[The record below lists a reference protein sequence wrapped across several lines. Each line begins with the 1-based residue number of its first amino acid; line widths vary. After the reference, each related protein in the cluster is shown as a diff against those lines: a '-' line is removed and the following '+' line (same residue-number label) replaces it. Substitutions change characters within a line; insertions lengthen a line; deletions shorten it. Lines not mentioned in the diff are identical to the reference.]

1 MGKASSVKTL
11 NVNNSAELLSYIIN
25 QDPVLSENIDL
36 PVQGQSIAPIGRIIM
51 NNQRYKNAFL
61 NVVNVIGMTVITRN
75 HWENPWEDF
84 TNKGDLGY
92 GQQIRE
98 VVCDIANV
106 YDYNLN
112 QSNVTRFLENVV
124 PNVMEYIH
132 EVNFQ
137 KFYQT
142 TTSDVQMSMAFEND
156 DLFSLIDE
164 IINSLYE
171 GLMYD
176 KFLVNKYMVCR
187 RILDGTFTPVY
198 INTGSLSVREQVAVM
213 KGVSNK
219 LSFRSPNY
227 NPAGLK
233 KASSFDE
240 QMTILDADFEG
251 KLTTEV
257 LATSYFRDDADL
269 KTRLAL
275 VDSWSATDTDRL
287 NELFSYIDTTSGD
300 RVYINGYTPFTE
312 DEITALAKI
321 LGVIVGK
328 DFFQNYKYRMAIEG
342 EGDGRKTEFFNPTT
356 LKTNHFLSF
365 WGVFSTSPF
374 ENAVVLTNEQANV
387 TGVTVSPSTLS
398 ISAGTTAQFSATVAT
413 AGFANKAV
421 TWSVDSTSV
430 GKGVTIDNNG
440 KLTIPSSVTDLE
452 SITVTATSVFKT
464 SVYGTATVTLL
475 YPAAAGTNVSDGN
488 R

>member
-1 MGKASSVKTL
+1 MGKASSVKSL
-11 NVNNSAELLSYIIN
+11 NVNSSAELLSYIIN

-61 NVVNVIGMTVITRN
+61 NVVNIIGMTVITRN

-112 QSNVTRFLENVV
+112 QNNVTRFLENVV

-257 LATSYFRDDADL
+257 LSTSYFKRRRRL
-269 KTRLAL
+269 K
-275 VDSWSATDTDRL
+275 
-287 NELFSYIDTTSGD
+287 N
-300 RVYINGYTPFTE
+300 
-312 DEITALAKI
+312 
-321 LGVIVGK
+321 
-328 DFFQNYKYRMAIEG
+328 
-342 EGDGRKTEFFNPTT
+342 
-356 LKTNHFLSF
+356 
-365 WGVFSTSPF
+365 
-374 ENAVVLTNEQANV
+374 
-387 TGVTVSPSTLS
+387 
-398 ISAGTTAQFSATVAT
+398 
-413 AGFANKAV
+413 
-421 TWSVDSTSV
+421 
-430 GKGVTIDNNG
+430 
-440 KLTIPSSVTDLE
+440 
-452 SITVTATSVFKT
+452 KT
-464 SVYGTATVTLL
+464 SV
-475 YPAAAGTNVSDGN
+475 S
-488 R
+488 